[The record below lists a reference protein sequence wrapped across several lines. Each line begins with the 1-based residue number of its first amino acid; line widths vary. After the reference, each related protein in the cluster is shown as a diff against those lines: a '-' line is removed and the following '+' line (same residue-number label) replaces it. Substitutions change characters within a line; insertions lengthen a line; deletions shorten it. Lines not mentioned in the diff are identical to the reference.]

1 MADGLQRLAQARRRL
16 ALAVSWQRRG
26 CAGWAALAERACHL
40 VPEPSVA
47 LATRAASERSAAAM
61 SALRAL
67 RRSPGA
73 EALQAHAA
81 ALQLAPACDDSLSRS
96 LTIWLA
102 LWRLGLL
109 PRRCSAE
116 APLRVLIL
124 GAQAHKE
131 GASPEQTALVFQ
143 ALRRLLGHSG
153 VEELHLLLCGPEVGR
168 ATAPPAAAPDPAGAE
183 DQPAC
188 ALTVEYVRGLW
199 HEAAAAAPA
208 ARATADAVVCF
219 QPGVWGYSSWRP
231 TIELALQTGAPLLI
245 TSYSWEEADDDC
257 GALEDWGLP
266 PRAWVWELEAN
277 PYAAA
282 MPEAVLREQPALT
295 ADSSPQDSG
304 AQEDPKGET
313 ANGAGELALGA
324 RLLRD
329 NHHWQCMRHTG
340 PWLTGSACR
349 EEAGA

>member
-1 MADGLQRLAQARRRL
+1 MPAR
-16 ALAVSWQRRG
+16 VH
-26 CAGWAALAERACHL
+26 AG
-40 VPEPSVA
+40 
-47 LATRAASERSAAAM
+47 
-61 SALRAL
+61 
-67 RRSPGA
+67 
-73 EALQAHAA
+73 
-81 ALQLAPACDDSLSRS
+81 
-96 LTIWLA
+96 
-102 LWRLGLL
+102 LGL
-109 PRRCSAE
+109 PR
-116 APLRVLIL
+116 LRVV
-124 GAQAHKE
+124 
-131 GASPEQTALVFQ
+131 PD
-143 ALRRLLGHSG
+143 
-153 VEELHLLLCGPEVGR
+153 
-168 ATAPPAAAPDPAGAE
+168 PAAAGGAE

-199 HEAAAAAPA
+199 HEAAAAMPD

-231 TIELALQTGAPLLI
+231 TIELALRTGAPLLI

-304 AQEDPKGET
+304 AQEDPEGET
-313 ANGAGELALGA
+313 AGELALGA

-340 PWLTGSACR
+340 PWLTGSARR